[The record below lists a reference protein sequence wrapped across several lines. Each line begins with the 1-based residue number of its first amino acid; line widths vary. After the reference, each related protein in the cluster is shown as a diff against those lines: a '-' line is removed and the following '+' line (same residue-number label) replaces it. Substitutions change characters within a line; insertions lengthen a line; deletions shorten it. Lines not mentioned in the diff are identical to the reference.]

1 MLNNQRVIVRWHVVF
16 ESRINPHY
24 RHFESLDQL
33 IKINNGIKGVLN
45 TDNNNMMNNPHTHTH
60 THVSGE
66 MKSERLSMMK

>member
-33 IKINNGIKGVLN
+33 IKINNGINLFSIHVL
-45 TDNNNMMNNPHTHTH
+45 HRY
-60 THVSGE
+60 V
-66 MKSERLSMMK
+66 